1 MKIKTYSKK
10 PPRIEMLPLIDI
22 VFLLLI
28 FFIYAMLSM
37 SVHNGLDLN
46 LPSSGQAEKTEDSP
60 LSLSI
65 TTSNG
70 EISLTIN
77 ETPVTLENLADQLQI
92 ENDLKA
98 AHDQI
103 LIFAGKDISY
113 QQLFRVLDEV
123 KQSGLQKISLQATL
137 E

>member
-65 TTSNG
+65 TTNNG

>member
-1 MKIKTYSKK
+1 
-10 PPRIEMLPLIDI
+10 MLPLIDI

-37 SVHNGLDLN
+37 SVHHGLDLN
-46 LPSSGQAEKTEDSP
+46 LPSSGQAEKTKDSP

-65 TTSNG
+65 TTSNRS
-70 EISLTIN
+70 IILTIN
-77 ETPVTLENLADQLQI
+77 DTPVTLENLAEQLRI
-92 ENDLKA
+92 ANDLKT

-113 QQLFRVLDEV
+113 QQLFLVLDEV
-123 KQSGLQKISLQATL
+123 KQSGLHKISLQATRANL

>member
-1 MKIKTYSKK
+1 
-10 PPRIEMLPLIDI
+10 MLPLIDI

-37 SVHNGLDLN
+37 SVHHGLDLN
-46 LPSSGQAEKTEDSP
+46 LPSSGQAEKTVDSP

-65 TTSNG
+65 TTSNDT
-70 EISLTIN
+70 ILLTIN
-77 ETPVTLENLADQLQI
+77 DTPVALENLADQLQI
-92 ENDLKA
+92 ENDLKT

-113 QQLFRVLDEV
+113 QQLFLVLDEV